1 MELIYGNYPE
11 DRKRK
16 IIHKYGFTQGSPL
29 SPLMCNYALEL
40 AGINEIEGLIM
51 YADDGIIVTE
61 KEIKLNEILSKYLV
75 KLSGVRLAMDKP

>member
-11 DRKRK
+11 NKKQK

-40 AGINEIEGLIM
+40 AGLRDLEGLIM
-51 YADDGIIVTE
+51 YADDGIIVTD
-61 KEIKLNEILSKYLV
+61 KEIKLNETLSKYIV
-75 KLSGVRLAMDKP
+75 KLSGIRLALDKP